1 MEKISKRKKINIETW
16 SLYLKILFIKIIFII
31 NIAMNNSSSNID
43 VAVLNKLLGIPLDT
57 PA

>member
-1 MEKISKRKKINIETW
+1 MEKIAKRKKINKETY

-31 NIAMNNSSSNID
+31 NIAMNNNSSNID